1 MIEVRWSCYFR
12 QGTRIYPGS
21 APLIRDKDLLPA
33 SLLLLLLID
42 LDYKDP
48 TPDSGVGD
56 FYFWCLGFLSLIKLI
71 DLRPRTLLIKVV
83 GSLDLQLVPSST

>member
-1 MIEVRWSCYFR
+1 MNEVRRNYYSR
-12 QGTRIYPGS
+12 QGTGIYPGS
-21 APLIRDKDLLPA
+21 APLNRGKDLLPA

-56 FYFWCLGFLSLIKLI
+56 LSLW
-71 DLRPRTLLIKVV
+71 
-83 GSLDLQLVPSST
+83 